1 MYNFLFILIL
11 FKSFIVSEIFSQKS
25 AVRKISNEFKHISDY
40 TTCYMPIESD
50 PHYLAIRQFSD
61 SINKKKYYLALNI
74 NTLETRFVRTDT
86 INKFKN
92 LEKKIINN
100 YERLRNNLLKKNNN
114 YTGINN
120 INRQGYVLTLDL
132 CPSTKK
138 FDKLFY
144 DFIVSSNITPIYINI
159 SGKWI
164 QNHKDDLAYI
174 ISNKKNCTIY
184 WVNHSL
190 NHYYD
195 PKKANKNNFMLDTRN
210 VFENEVLNNE
220 IVMIKN
226 GLIPSPFFR
235 FPGLIANDILF
246 KKILDYGLIP
256 IGSDAWLAKGQ
267 NVKSGSI
274 LLLHINGNEPTGLK
288 LFKQFFKST
297 TLVATQIY

>member
-1 MYNFLFILIL
+1 MYIFLFILIL
-11 FKSFIVSEIFSQKS
+11 INSFIDNYIISQKS
-25 AVRKISNEFKHISDY
+25 AVRKISNEFKNISNY
-40 TTCYMPIESD
+40 TSCYVPIQSE
-50 PHYLAIRQFSD
+50 PHYLAIRKFND
-61 SINKKKYYLALNI
+61 SINKKNYYLTVNI
-74 NTLETRFVRTDT
+74 NTLETKFVRTDT

-92 LEKKIINN
+92 SEKKIVNN

-120 INRQGYVLTLDL
+120 IYRNGYVLTLDL

-144 DFIVSSNITPIYINI
+144 NFIVSSNITPIYINI

-164 QNHKDDLAYI
+164 QNHKDDLDYI
-174 ISNKKNCTIY
+174 INNKKNCTIH

-195 PKKANKNNFMLDTRN
+195 PKKANENNFMLDSRN
-210 VFENEVLNNE
+210 VIENEVLNNE

-256 IGSDAWLAKGQ
+256 LGSDAWLAKGQ

-288 LFKQFFKST
+288 LFKEFFTST
-297 TLVATQIY
+297 TLVASQIY